1 MIFISNNQVLTTT
14 EQDAT
19 PNLDAVRYELGKEG
33 KEGSKAV
40 WENTGLIPKF
50 YKPYSLIETT
60 EKNNP
65 APIYRCNFC
74 KLIYKGVWFFFR
86 STYVLIKAKKTI

>member
-1 MIFISNNQVLTTT
+1 MTLNIKLK
-14 EQDAT
+14 DAI
-19 PNLDAVRYELGKEG
+19 RYELGKEG

-40 WENTGLIPKF
+40 WENTGLIPKY
-50 YKPYSLIETT
+50 YKPYSLIETA

-74 KLIYKGVWFFFR
+74 KLIYKGIWLMSMCIFL
-86 STYVLIKAKKTI
+86 S